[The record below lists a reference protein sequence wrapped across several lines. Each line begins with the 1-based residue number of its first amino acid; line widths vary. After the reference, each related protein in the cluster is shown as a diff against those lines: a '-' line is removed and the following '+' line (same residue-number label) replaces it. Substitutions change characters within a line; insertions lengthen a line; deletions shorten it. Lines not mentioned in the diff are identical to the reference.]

1 MGYAVSE
8 YWSLICYFGFLVCIG
23 SSSVSLES
31 QIFLFWYLL
40 GEYIVSVL
48 FSITLHSI
56 VYFARKD
63 KKIVIFTCYYWP
75 LVSIIYN

>member
-1 MGYAVSE
+1 MRFRILESF
-8 YWSLICYFGFLVCIG
+8 ICYFRFLVCIS
-23 SSSVSLES
+23 SSSVSLQS

-48 FSITLHSI
+48 FETLHSI
-56 VYFARKD
+56 LFFARKD
-63 KKIVIFTCYYWP
+63 RKIVIFTCYYWF